1 MKGVNGSKK
10 GSMTRSQSLIIS
22 KTDRRNRKT
31 GRSTYLECRDWIRSR
46 ERYLGNRL
54 GLIIDCITKKP
65 VMHWR
70 THLSSIPASKRPD
83 SKEVYETS
91 SRLR

>member
-1 MKGVNGSKK
+1 MESFVKESVVAIGSS
-10 GSMTRSQSLIIS
+10 GHT
-22 KTDRRNRKT
+22 
-31 GRSTYLECRDWIRSR
+31 EDWF
-46 ERYLGNRL
+46 